1 MPYSVVKVTGR
12 GLLGQFIDLPYRLYS
27 DDTFWV
33 PPVRVFQRDLFDR
46 DRHPFHRHSSVEYLL
61 AVDDGGRV
69 RGRAASIVNHAHNE
83 YHGERTGFFG
93 FLEMER
99 DPGIA
104 KALLGACEEKLRA
117 AGMDRVRGPMNFSTN
132 EECGMLVKGF
142 DASPLVMMPYNP
154 DWYPGYMEECGYRKV
169 RDLLA
174 YRLYT
179 DRALDSRMSRVSELV
194 RRRSNAVIRD
204 MSVRRIHQEVPLIMD
219 IYNECWRDNWGFVP
233 MTREELGHLA
243 DELRTVMDPVLAP
256 IVELDG
262 QPVAFAVAIPDAN
275 QALGKAGGSLLRA
288 LLALKVPP
296 FRVRI
301 DRCRVLLLGVRK
313 ACRGRGLEA
322 LLIDRIISSS
332 KDRGI
337 LWGELS
343 WILEDNESMRRILEK
358 DLDTEQY
365 RTYRVYQKDL

>member
-12 GLLGQFIDLPYRLYS
+12 GLLRQFINLPYRLYT
-27 DDTFWV
+27 DDPCWV
-33 PPVRVFQRDLFDR
+33 PPVRFFQKELFDR
-46 DRHPFHRHSSVEYLL
+46 RRHPFHRHAEVEYFL
-61 AVDDGGRV
+61 AMDGNGKVCGRT
-69 RGRAASIVNHAHNE
+69 ASIVNHAHNE

-104 KALLGACEEKLRA
+104 EALLDVCGETLRA

-142 DASPLVMMPYNP
+142 EGSPLIMMPYNP

-179 DRALDSRMSRVSELV
+179 DLALNSRMSRVSELV
-194 RRRSNAVIRD
+194 RRRSRAVVRD
-204 MSVRRIHQEVPLIMD
+204 ISVRRIHQEVPLIMD

-233 MTREELGHLA
+233 MTKDELVRLA
-243 DELRTVMDPVLAP
+243 DELRTVMDPLLAP

-262 QPVAFAVAIPDAN
+262 KPVAFAVAIPDAN
-275 QALGKAGGSLLRA
+275 QALRKAGGSLPRA

-313 ACRGRGLEA
+313 AFRGRGLEA

-332 KDRGI
+332 KERGI

-358 DLDTEQY
+358 DLETEQY